1 MAIAN
6 YEDRFVIPTA
16 HRELGE
22 DAYDLRGSCGFSFG
36 NGCSGGESET
46 NLFGRRSK
54 ARNSDGDRVMRDVQG
69 AVRAAELSDRG
80 ADRGRAAN
88 SQPCSMP
95 KDWCRAAS
103 RGAVDRLIDEI
114 ASGDLYDLQERYVLL
129 FDRTQTLSLHLFEHV
144 HGESRDRGQAM
155 VDLKAMYENAGLVI
169 AANELPDFVPLF
181 LEFLSTQPLAEAR
194 ELLGQTAHILAALA
208 ERLGRRES
216 SYKAV
221 FDALVAIAA
230 EAPRR
235 DIVDELLK
243 APDTDPMD
251 LVALDAAWEEEE
263 VRFGPGAQGQGACGH
278 EGLIAKLRHA
288 RRAVDPAPSSLQ

>member
-1 MAIAN
+1 MKTFKVLSALLSYPTEGLIEAAPEFMAVLDF
-6 YEDRFVIPTA
+6 EKLMP
-16 HRELGE
+16 
-22 DAYDLRGSCGFSFG
+22 
-36 NGCSGGESET
+36 
-46 NLFGRRSK
+46 
-54 ARNSDGDRVMRDVQG
+54 
-69 AVRAAELSDRG
+69 AA
-80 ADRGRAAN
+80 
-88 SQPCSMP
+88 
-95 KDWCRAAS
+95 K
-103 RGAVDRLIDEI
+103 RGAVEALIGEI
-114 ASGDLYDLQERYVLL
+114 AAGDVYDLQERYGLL
-129 FDRTQTLSLHLFEHV
+129 FDRSKTLALHMFEHV

-155 VDLKAMYENAGLVI
+155 VDLKAMYENAGLMI
-169 AANELPDFVPLF
+169 AANELPDYVPLF
-181 LEFLSTQPLAEAR
+181 LEFLATQPFVEAR
-194 ELLGQTAHILAALA
+194 ELLGQTAHIFAALA

-216 SYKAV
+216 SYKAI